1 MVDVAE
7 RVRVSHMSEGRIR
20 SFIRRLLLERASP
33 EFLLY
38 LKHLRSSKDAGFP
51 FSRKSTVYRSVAR
64 QSVLIL
70 APHPDDEAVGPGG
83 TLSMHLVAGSD
94 VTVLYMT
101 DGSLADPNVDS
112 VEMAKTRRREAEALG
127 TTYGLRQVFWEK
139 KDRNLD
145 ADPEAV
151 MRLGEL
157 LEEIRPEAVFVP
169 SPIDAHRDHFAANK
183 ILVGALGQR
192 PSAAMEVFG
201 YEIWTDIPFPNHVV
215 EITGF
220 FEKKLEMMAY
230 YRSQAALC
238 DFAGLCRSKNAL
250 NHFRHVHCLESG
262 YAEAFLRFSPE
273 TYVEM
278 VRGLIEIQRR

>member
-1 MVDVAE
+1 
-7 RVRVSHMSEGRIR
+7 MSEGRIR
-20 SFIRRLLLERASP
+20 SFIRRLLVERASP

-38 LKHLRSSKDAGFP
+38 LKHLRSSKDSGFALG
-51 FSRKSTVYRSVAR
+51 RKSTVYRSVAR

-70 APHPDDEAVGPGG
+70 APHPDDEAVGLGG
-83 TLSMHLVAGSD
+83 TLSMHLEAGSD

-101 DGSLADPNVDS
+101 DGSLTDPSFDP
-112 VEMAKTRRREAEALG
+112 VEMAKIRRREAEALG
-127 TTYGLRQVFWEK
+127 TAYGLRQLFWETR
-139 KDRNLD
+139 DQTLD

-157 LEEIRPEAVFVP
+157 LEKIRPQSVFVP
-169 SPIDAHRDHFAANK
+169 SPIDAHRDHFAANR
-183 ILVGALGQR
+183 ILVGALDQR
-192 PSAAMEVFG
+192 SSTAMEVFG

-215 EITGF
+215 EITSF
-220 FEKKLEMMAY
+220 FEKKLEMVAY

-262 YAEAFLRFSPE
+262 YAEAFLRFSAE
-273 TYVEM
+273 TYSDM
-278 VRGLIEIQRR
+278 VRDLIEIQRQ